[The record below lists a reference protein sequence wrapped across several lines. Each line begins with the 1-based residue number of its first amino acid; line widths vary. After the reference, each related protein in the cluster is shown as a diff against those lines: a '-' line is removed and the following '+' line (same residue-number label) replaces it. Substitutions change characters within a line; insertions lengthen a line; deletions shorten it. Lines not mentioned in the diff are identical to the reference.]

1 MTAFYES
8 SDTQRSRSDR
18 PRTDTRNGRNGAGY
32 SSNGNGRRNGNGR
45 SNGSRSAMDARDL
58 QDAVKDLKDELERSG
73 RPDRFVIEK
82 MELIEQFASTLPFA
96 QGAGGTVNGN
106 VWGRLG
112 QELQQVR
119 TVGNVWGVL
128 CGGVQEGLDC
138 DRVAIYQF
146 GADWSGEFVAEVVGS
161 GWPEIL
167 GSEVSDRQLRETE
180 GGQYARGQSVLV
192 SDIYDVDVYSVD
204 YQSFPVQFLERCET
218 KAYGAVPLQV
228 GDTLWGLLMVFQN
241 DEPRSWSAEEVGA
254 LEQVATQAAAAIER
268 LQKDERD
275 RALSQ
280 VTQRIRAS
288 LELATIF
295 DATTQEMRRL
305 LKADRVGIY
314 RFNADWSGQFVSES
328 VGSTWT
334 KLIDLQKRDQE
345 MGSRIGEA
353 SDCSTLE
360 GLRTQTYQVQDTYLM
375 DNQGGR
381 YQDNQAMV
389 VNDVTRA
396 GFPECYLAVLRTFE
410 AQAYATVPI
419 FQGKKLWGLLATYQ
433 CSGARRWQ
441 STEVDF
447 MTNVST
453 QLGLAISQAEA
464 FEALKRQ
471 NAQNQQA
478 AKREAAIANIVNK
491 MRASLDIDAIF
502 RTTTLEVRR
511 LLNGDRVGI
520 YKFNEDW
527 SGQFV
532 AESVATGW
540 KKLIELQKRDD
551 DVGAMSDCDTLQTMQ
566 AVQTIEVQDT
576 YLMDNMGGRYQD
588 NQNMVVNDVTK
599 AGFSQC
605 YLNVLKKF
613 QAQAYT
619 TVPIFQG
626 DKLWGLLAVYQ
637 CSGPRQWQDSEVSFV
652 AKIGTQLGLALDQA
666 EAFRA
671 LRLQSEQNRRAA
683 EREATIANVINKIRA
698 SLDIDAIFRAT
709 TQEVRRL
716 LESDRVGIYKFNPDW
731 SGQFVAES
739 VDTGWKKLIELQKRD
754 DDVGAMSD
762 CDTLQTMQTVQTL
775 EVQDT
780 YLMDNMGGRYRDN
793 QNMVVND
800 VTQAGFSQ
808 CYLNV
813 LEKFQAQAYTMVP
826 IFQGDTL
833 WGLLAVYQCSGPR
846 QWQDSEVSFVSRIG
860 AQLGLALDQ
869 AESLTALRRQ
879 NAVIQKAVEREAAI
893 SGVIDKIRASLDIGS
908 IFRTTTQEVRRLLEG
923 DRVGIYRF
931 NEDWS
936 GEFVAESVGGQWK
949 KLIEEQAVDGSLKD
963 NISTCETM
971 ERMRVQTAEVQDT
984 YLMDQEGGRYRQGKS
999 ISVNDIYKAGF
1010 TDCYLEVLERFQAK
1024 AYAMAPI
1031 IRGDQLW
1038 GLLAVYQNSG
1048 PRQWEQSEID
1058 FVVQV
1063 AAQLG
1068 LALKQAESL
1077 NALKRQSEQLEAAA
1091 QRDKSAREDLQQKAL
1106 NLLLAVRPALEGD
1119 LTVRAPIT
1127 DDEVGTIAD
1136 AYNNTL
1142 QSLRQIVVQLQDTA
1156 SKVSDTSQSSSGS
1169 MTDLAGKS
1177 QNQYE
1182 ALTEALN
1189 QVQDMASA
1197 TAAVTD
1203 SAQQVNAAVQQAT
1216 ATIATGDEAMDQTVD
1231 AILSIR
1237 DTVAETG
1244 RKIRA
1249 LSDSSQKISKIVNLI
1264 GNFTTQTQLLAL
1276 NAAIEATRAGEYG
1289 RGFTVVAD
1297 EVRSLAQ
1304 QSAAATTEIEA
1315 LVAEI
1320 QSETSAVAE
1329 AMETGIQQV
1338 AEGTSL
1344 VSSTRQSLSD
1354 VVAVTAQIE
1363 TLVQTIT
1370 QASQTQTEQAESVTQ
1385 TVEGVAAIADTS
1397 SKESAALAEEFE
1409 ALLTISQEL
1418 QTSVGRFKV
1427 Q

>member
-1 MTAFYES
+1 M
-8 SDTQRSRSDR
+8 
-18 PRTDTRNGRNGAGY
+18 
-32 SSNGNGRRNGNGR
+32 
-45 SNGSRSAMDARDL
+45 
-58 QDAVKDLKDELERSG
+58 
-73 RPDRFVIEK
+73 
-82 MELIEQFASTLPFA
+82 
-96 QGAGGTVNGN
+96 
-106 VWGRLG
+106 
-112 QELQQVR
+112 
-119 TVGNVWGVL
+119 
-128 CGGVQEGLDC
+128 
-138 DRVAIYQF
+138 
-146 GADWSGEFVAEVVGS
+146 
-161 GWPEIL
+161 
-167 GSEVSDRQLRETE
+167 
-180 GGQYARGQSVLV
+180 
-192 SDIYDVDVYSVD
+192 
-204 YQSFPVQFLERCET
+204 
-218 KAYGAVPLQV
+218 
-228 GDTLWGLLMVFQN
+228 
-241 DEPRSWSAEEVGA
+241 
-254 LEQVATQAAAAIER
+254 
-268 LQKDERD
+268 
-275 RALSQ
+275 
-280 VTQRIRAS
+280 
-288 LELATIF
+288 
-295 DATTQEMRRL
+295 
-305 LKADRVGIY
+305 
-314 RFNADWSGQFVSES
+314 SES

-334 KLIDLQKRDQE
+334 KLIDLQKRDEQ
-345 MGSRIGEA
+345 MSSRIGEA
-353 SDCSTLE
+353 SECSTLE
-360 GLRTQTYQVQDTYLM
+360 GLRSQTYQVKDTYLM
-375 DNQGGR
+375 DNQGGQ

-396 GFPECYLAVLRTFE
+396 GFPECYLEVLRTFE
-410 AQAYATVPI
+410 AKAYATVPI

-433 CSGARRWQ
+433 CGDPRRWQ
-441 STEVDF
+441 PTEVDF

-471 NAQNQQA
+471 NVQNQEA
-478 AKREAAIANIVNK
+478 AKREAAIGNIVNK
-491 MRASLDIDAIF
+491 MRASLDIESIF
-502 RTTTLEVRR
+502 KTTTMEVRR
-511 LLNGDRVGI
+511 LLGNDRVGI
-520 YKFNEDW
+520 YRFNEDW

-540 KKLIELQKRDD
+540 KKLIELQKRDE

-599 AGFSQC
+599 AGFSKC

-652 AKIGTQLGLALDQA
+652 AKMGTQIGLALDQA

-683 EREATIANVINKIRA
+683 EREASIATVINKIRA
-698 SLDIDAIFRAT
+698 SLDIDSIFRT
-709 TQEVRRL
+709 TTIELRRS
-716 LESDRVGIYKFNPDW
+716 LEGDRVGIYKFNEDW
-731 SGQFVAES
+731 SGEFVAES
-739 VDTGWKKLIELQKRD
+739 VGSGWTKLIDLQQRD
-754 DDVGAMSD
+754 RQMSTRIGEASD
-762 CDTLQTMQTVQTL
+762 CSTLEGMKVQTL

-780 YLMDNMGGRYRDN
+780 YLMENQGGQYQDN
-793 QNMVVND
+793 QTMVVND
-800 VTQAGFSQ
+800 VNKAGFPE
-808 CYLNV
+808 CYLSV
-813 LEKFQAQAYTMVP
+813 LRMFEARAYATVP
-826 IFQGDTL
+826 IFQGKKL

-846 QWQDSEVSFVSRIG
+846 QWQDSEVSFVSKV
-860 AQLGLALDQ
+860 ADQLGLALNQ
-869 AESLTALRRQ
+869 AESLAELRRQ
-879 NAVIQKAVEREAAI
+879 NALIQKASEREAAI
-893 SGVIDKIRASLDIGS
+893 SSVIDKIRASLDIGS
-908 IFRTTTQEVRRLLEG
+908 IFRTTTQEVRQLLGG

-931 NEDWS
+931 NQDWS
-936 GEFVAESVGGQWK
+936 GEFIAESVGGQWK

-971 ERMRVQTAEVQDT
+971 ERMRVQTAVVQDT
-984 YLMDQEGGRYRQGKS
+984 YLMEQEGGRYRQGKS
-999 ISVNDIYKAGF
+999 ISVNDVYKAGF

-1031 IRGDQLW
+1031 IQGEQLW

-1048 PRQWEQSEID
+1048 PREWEQAEID

-1077 NALKRQSEQLEAAA
+1077 NALKQQSEQLEIAS
-1091 QRDKSAREDLQQKAL
+1091 QRDKAAKEELQQKAL

-1156 SKVSDTSQSSSGS
+1156 SKVSDTSQNSSGS

-1177 QNQYE
+1177 QSQYE
-1182 ALTEALN
+1182 ALTAALN

-1203 SAQQVNAAVQQAT
+1203 SAEQVNAAVQQAT

-1249 LSDSSQKISKIVNLI
+1249 LSDSSQKISKIVSLI

-1289 RGFTVVAD
+1289 RGFT
-1297 EVRSLAQ
+1297 
-1304 QSAAATTEIEA
+1304 
-1315 LVAEI
+1315 
-1320 QSETSAVAE
+1320 
-1329 AMETGIQQV
+1329 
-1338 AEGTSL
+1338 
-1344 VSSTRQSLSD
+1344 
-1354 VVAVTAQIE
+1354 
-1363 TLVQTIT
+1363 
-1370 QASQTQTEQAESVTQ
+1370 
-1385 TVEGVAAIADTS
+1385 
-1397 SKESAALAEEFE
+1397 
-1409 ALLTISQEL
+1409 
-1418 QTSVGRFKV
+1418 
-1427 Q
+1427 